1 MFKRSTFSQPSL
13 TATRACEIVLCKC
26 SLCFFVVATHERR
39 YRTPLKDD
47 FEDLHSALLADG
59 FQFAI
64 GIDGM
69 LHYRK

>member
-1 MFKRSTFSQPSL
+1 MCKRSTFSQPSL
-13 TATRACEIVLCKC
+13 TATRACEIALC
-26 SLCFFVVATHERR
+26 SLCVSSSPLTSAGK
-39 YRTPLKDD
+39 RTPLKDD

-64 GIDGM
+64 GIDGQ